1 VPTTRYRWVV
11 LGVGTAAQATVA
23 AAMFSVAVLAP
34 QLKAHFHLSIAQTGI
49 ALAALG
55 IGMTPTLLPWGM
67 LADRIGERIVL
78 PLGLATGAVALAC
91 AGIARSYDELVVL
104 LVVAGALSASVNAA
118 SGRAVMQWFD
128 RSQRGLALGIRQ
140 ANVPLGGLVA
150 ALALPPLAD
159 AAGLGWAFFAVAA
172 ACAAGALAGAVF
184 VRSPAHGVGAESVA
198 AESHPP
204 PRSRPLRQRP
214 IWLISWG
221 SGLVVVGQVATM
233 SFTVL
238 FLHDGRG
245 FSTTDAA
252 LVLAAAQVLGGAL
265 RIAAGHWS
273 DSFGS
278 RIVPLRWLALG
289 VTAGLVVIGASAQAP
304 AWILVPVLVLAGGIG
319 LSWNGLS
326 FVATAEMAG
335 TAASGAALGFQQT
348 FLGIAGIVAPIG
360 FAALVSA
367 TSWRVAFIVSG
378 LFPLLGW
385 LAFRPLASATPRAT
399 QAGARAHT
407 G

>member
-1 VPTTRYRWVV
+1 MPTTRYRWVV

-55 IGMTPTLLPWGM
+55 IGMTPTLLPWGL
-67 LADRIGERIVL
+67 LADRVGERIVL

-91 AGIARSYDELVVL
+91 AGIARNYEELVIL
-104 LVVAGALSASVNAA
+104 LVAAGALSASVNAA

-184 VRSPAHGVGAESVA
+184 VRSPVHPAA
-198 AESHPP
+198 AESLPP
-204 PRSRPLRQRP
+204 LRSRPLRQRSV
-214 IWLISWG
+214 WLISWG

-245 FSTTDAA
+245 FSTGDAA
-252 LVLAAAQVLGGAL
+252 LVLAAAQVLGAVL
-265 RIAAGHWS
+265 RIVAGHWS

-289 VTAGLVVIGASAQAP
+289 VTAGLVLIGASAQAP